1 MPRIS
6 PIIAKTAKDARR
18 AMLAALGGGV
28 IAIAG
33 LTAGQEYSQGQRAL
47 ATERLLEARAA
58 ADRVALL
65 QNRLDLEA
73 RLAAATGEE
82 SWMTQYAATLT
93 ELDEAI
99 AAVALYANL
108 SDGFRFQSE
117 VRLAHDKVAERARLA
132 LDQARAGDL
141 GAARSIL
148 TDPVQPYHQ
157 GLFQQSIERFIAA
170 MADDVQDTL
179 ARLHRWE
186 LSVIA
191 AFILL
196 TGLAAFALWR
206 QLAVNLAQA
215 ERLHAEAEGKIKRL
229 AMNDVLT
236 GLSNRLAFRT
246 GLKTAISRAE
256 SAKSKL
262 AVMMI
267 DLDRFKPIN
276 DRYGHLVGDLI
287 LKEVAD
293 RLRSVGRIGDIR
305 ARFGGDEFVA
315 VVEYENDDRIPIR
328 AGEQMV
334 ERLSEPIRCNGL
346 NLEVG
351 ASVGLAI
358 YPDDAND
365 DEALLA
371 KADFALYRAKRDGR
385 GAVRRFDASMD
396 DAIKEAAQLEAEMPA
411 AIKSQAITPYFQPL
425 IDLATGTVTGFE
437 VLARWHHPSKGL
449 VQPADFI
456 KIAEKSTLIDDLAMA
471 LLTRACMEMRSLP
484 PHLTLAIN
492 LSSRQIQ
499 DERIAHRILAVLS
512 KTKFSPSRLEVELT
526 ESALVND
533 IEAAKTVIR
542 AFKRLGVRIALDD
555 FGTGYSSLSYLS
567 ELPFDKI
574 KIDRSFIRTLH
585 NQRESA
591 KVVSAIVGL
600 GKSLGVPIIAEGIET
615 ARDEEVVRTMG
626 CSIAQGFYYSQPVPA
641 VELPGL
647 LAKTYGAA
655 VKALPQVVAVA

>member
-1 MPRIS
+1 MTRIS
-6 PIIAKTAKDARR
+6 SIIAKTAKDARR
-18 AMLAALGGGV
+18 AMLTAFGGV
-28 IAIAG
+28 VVAITG
-33 LTAGQEYSQGQRAL
+33 LAAGQEYSQAQRRL
-47 ATERLLEARAA
+47 ATERLLEARIIAN
-58 ADRVALL
+58 RVVLL
-65 QNRLDLEA
+65 QDRLDLEA
-73 RLAAATGEE
+73 KLAVATGDAV
-82 SWMTQYAATLT
+82 WTTQYGATLT
-93 ELDEAI
+93 QLDAAI
-99 AAVALYANL
+99 DAASLQANPL
-108 SDGFRFQSE
+108 DTERFQSE
-117 VRLAHDKVAERARLA
+117 IRAARDRIVESGRTA
-132 LDQARAGDL
+132 LDQARTGNLD
-141 GAARSIL
+141 AARALLLS
-148 TDPVQPYHQ
+148 DPVHPYHQ
-157 GLFQQSIERFIAA
+157 GLLQEGAERFVAA
-170 MADDVQDTL
+170 VADDVQTSL
-179 ARLHRWE
+179 AYQYRRE
-186 LSVIA
+186 LLV
-191 AFILL
+191 L
-196 TGLAAFALWR
+196 GAFALAFALAGLTLWR
-206 QLAVNLAQA
+206 RLVKDLAEA
-215 ERLHAEAEGKIKRL
+215 ESLHAEAEDKIKRL

-236 GLSNRLAFRT
+236 GLSNRLAFRN
-246 GLKTAISRAE
+246 GLKAAIGHAAGS
-256 SAKSKL
+256 KTKL

-276 DRYGHLVGDLI
+276 DRYGHLIGDLV
-287 LKEVAD
+287 LKEVAA
-293 RLRSVGRIGDIR
+293 RLKSVGRLGDIR

-315 VVEYENDDRIPIR
+315 VVAYESDDRIPLR
-328 AGEQMV
+328 AGERMV
-334 ERLSEPIRCNGL
+334 ERLSEPIHCQGL
-346 NLEVG
+346 NLEIG
-351 ASVGLAI
+351 ASIGLAV
-358 YPDDAND
+358 YPDDAQD
-365 DEALLA
+365 DEMLLA

-396 DAIKEAAQLEAEMPA
+396 DAIKEATQLEAEMPQ

-425 IDLATGTVTGFE
+425 IDLSTGAVTGFE
-437 VLARWHHPSKGL
+437 VLARWHHPSRGL

-471 LLTRACMEMRSLP
+471 LLTRACMEMRALP

-512 KTKFSPSRLEVELT
+512 KTKFQPSRLEVELT

-615 ARDEEVVRTMG
+615 ARDEDVVRAMG
-626 CSIAQGFYYSQPVPA
+626 CSIAQGFYYSEPVPA
-641 VELPGL
+641 VELPALMGR
-647 LAKTYGAA
+647 TYGGSADVPNAA
-655 VKALPQVVAVA
+655 VA